1 MVKIIDLHRFFCAK
15 IKKDFCRVNFDEVVL
30 SKFVKNIF
38 SDKKNEVNAPSTS
51 LINSLTTKTNPQFV
65 VSLQNQKQTRRRC
78 LPK

>member
-38 SDKKNEVNAPSTS
+38 SDKKNEVNSPSTS
-51 LINSLTTKTNPQFV
+51 LIILHISPK
-65 VSLQNQKQTRRRC
+65 QKQKQKQKQRRSN
-78 LPK
+78 LQS